1 LRYDREFLFKCAK
14 SSESKKPPAAWD
26 KILAEFPHLERN
38 KVASSN
44 DEPTPEVVP
53 PKARHLSNNN
63 LLFEK
68 SIAALVDPRTDAP
81 LKTWDPQTKKWV
93 ELTGTSGT
101 TPARA

>member
-1 LRYDREFLFKCAK
+1 LRYDRQFLLKCSK
-14 SSESKKPPAAWD
+14 SSESQKPPAAWD

-38 KVASSN
+38 KVFSN
-44 DEPTPEVVP
+44 DDPIPEVVS

-68 SIAALVDPRTDAP
+68 SIAALVDPKTDGP

-93 ELTGTSGT
+93 ELSGTSGT
-101 TPARA
+101 SPARA